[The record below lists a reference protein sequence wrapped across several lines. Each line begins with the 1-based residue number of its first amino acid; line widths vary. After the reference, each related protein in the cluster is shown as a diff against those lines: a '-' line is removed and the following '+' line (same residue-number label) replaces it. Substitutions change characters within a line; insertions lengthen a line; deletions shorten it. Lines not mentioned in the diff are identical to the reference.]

1 MKRRIEKPRIILLD
15 TPLEYKKMESQA
27 NIEITEEG
35 DWDAILKV
43 CVRVF
48 VCASLCMRKRERESV
63 RLKDRLLC
71 QVFHPSDP
79 DNPHRWRR
87 ST

>member
-43 CVRVF
+43 CVLC
-48 VCASLCMRKRERESV
+48 VCV
-63 RLKDRLLC
+63 
-71 QVFHPSDP
+71 
-79 DNPHRWRR
+79 RR
-87 ST
+87 S

>member
-43 CVRVF
+43 CVLC
-48 VCASLCMRKRERESV
+48 VCVCVRRSWSERKR
-63 RLKDRLLC
+63 
-71 QVFHPSDP
+71 
-79 DNPHRWRR
+79 
-87 ST
+87 